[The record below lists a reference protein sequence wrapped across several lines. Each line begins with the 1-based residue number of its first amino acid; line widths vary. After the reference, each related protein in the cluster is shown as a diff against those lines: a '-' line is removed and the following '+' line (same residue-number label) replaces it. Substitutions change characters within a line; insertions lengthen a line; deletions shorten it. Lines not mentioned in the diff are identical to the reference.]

1 MYEAQTITSQSQN
14 SFIHSF
20 SKYLLS
26 TNFVP
31 STISGTK
38 DTAMNY
44 MVIPALL
51 ELTTNKIKK

>member
-1 MYEAQTITSQSQN
+1 MQLRLLLLSHKMH

-20 SKYLLS
+20 IKYVLS
-26 TNFVP
+26 TNFAP

-51 ELTTNKIKK
+51 ELKINKISG